1 VSTSSELFSRKS
13 LVWNPSTSP
22 SKTKKLSSKELRNR
36 RRSSL
41 PSKKLANLSLFLIHF
56 EYFFFFFLKKKK
68 KIYMALVQTNEAL
81 LAILL
86 NTYVLFTRQGYLM
99 LKRLDTQ
106 QATALQSVELFKF
119 LFFQKRS

>member
-1 VSTSSELFSRKS
+1 
-13 LVWNPSTSP
+13 
-22 SKTKKLSSKELRNR
+22 
-36 RRSSL
+36 
-41 PSKKLANLSLFLIHF
+41 
-56 EYFFFFFLKKKK
+56 
-68 KIYMALVQTNEAL
+68 MALVQTNEAL

-119 LFFQKRS
+119 LFFSKKEVKMTKLKFDVFQM